1 MITQVEMV
9 SKTLYDS
16 DYNLWVLETV
26 KQLEKREFSALDL
39 EHLIE
44 EVTDLSRRDKR
55 KLESLLT
62 RLIEH
67 LLKLKYWQSEREQN
81 FGHWQ
86 AEVRTFRKQINKEL
100 KASPSLK
107 AYCQEIFEECYQDAR
122 EIVSDRSQLP
132 LATFPEQAIA
142 NLEQVLDENWFPSNE
157 FSR

>member
-67 LLKLKYWQSEREQN
+67 LLKLK
-81 FGHWQ
+81 FG
-86 AEVRTFRKQINKEL
+86 NLKESKILDIGKL
-100 KASPSLK
+100 KCVLFASKSIK
-107 AYCQEIFEECYQDAR
+107 
-122 EIVSDRSQLP
+122 
-132 LATFPEQAIA
+132 
-142 NLEQVLDENWFPSNE
+142 N
-157 FSR
+157 